1 MYRKHSLIYHVMY
14 IVLITK
20 MSEPV
25 LDWNKIVH
33 MNVLTSDKQNAGN
46 VIATAN
52 DKITVGSEGGK
63 RQYELPKNNIE
74 RFSGSEVFL
83 KISHAE
89 LANYE
94 LKKEV
99 DLGKS

>member
-1 MYRKHSLIYHVMY
+1 
-14 IVLITK
+14 

-33 MNVLTSDKQNAGN
+33 MNVLTSDKHNARN

-52 DKITVGSEGGK
+52 DKVTVNSKVEK
-63 RQYELPKNNIE
+63 CQYELPKTNVE

-89 LANYE
+89 LGSYE

-99 DLGKS
+99 ELGKS